1 MSLVLPSL
9 ETQGPFAVDYVCPAR
24 KGPCC
29 GDAQLCGM
37 PTVTSVALHPETDL
51 LYMQAKLP
59 QETWHLK
66 EVPLGWRVSAA

>member
-1 MSLVLPSL
+1 
-9 ETQGPFAVDYVCPAR
+9 
-24 KGPCC
+24 
-29 GDAQLCGM
+29 M
-37 PTVTSVALHPETDL
+37 PTVTSVALHPETNL